1 MEATTTPAPTRP
13 LADIPKLPLREG
25 LRDFIQNGGGRIDM
39 RSGLERMHR
48 DYGTVVRRG
57 GGPMRMVTLFGPEAN
72 RLVLLDSDRIFSA
85 RRPWMLIM
93 GKIFPNG
100 LLLFDGETHIHH
112 RRIMQP
118 TFKRP
123 VLRGFVERMHPM
135 IEQGISGW
143 GDAEDEVRAL
153 PLFKELTLDLA
164 ASIFLGV
171 DLGSGT
177 QAMKTAFESMVAASM
192 SALRLPIPG
201 TEFHRGRKGRR
212 YLLEY
217 LGGMVNERRRNP
229 GSDMFSHL
237 CRADSETGDS
247 FDDQQVLD
255 HMIFLMMAAHDT
267 TTSTL
272 CSMTYELARHPE
284 WQERLRAESRALDCA
299 HPTFD
304 ALAELPNLTNAMHE
318 TLRLYP
324 PLPVMPRVAE
334 EDFEFEGYTI
344 PSGTMVVVAPVH
356 THYMPEWW
364 ESPER
369 FDPERFAP
377 DRAEH
382 MRHTHSWIPFGGGP
396 HMCIGRRFAEGQVR
410 SILHQMLLRYRWS
423 VPEGYRMPVQ
433 QAPISIPRDGLP
445 IRLDPVCAS

>member
-1 MEATTTPAPTRP
+1 MSQIASQKNARG
-13 LADIPKLPLREG
+13 LSLIPRVPLREG
-25 LRDFIQNGGGRIDM
+25 LRDFMQNGGGRIDM
-39 RSGLERMHR
+39 RTGLQRQQR
-48 DYGTVVRRG
+48 TYGNVVRRG

-85 RRPWMLIM
+85 RRPWMMIM

-100 LLLFDGETHIHH
+100 LLLFDGETHVHH

-123 VLRGFVERMHPM
+123 VLRGFAERMHPM
-135 IEQGISGW
+135 IDNGISAW
-143 GDAEDEVRAL
+143 NTSDEVFAL
-153 PLFKELTLDLA
+153 PLFKDLTLDLA

-171 DLGSGT
+171 DLGPGSR
-177 QAMKTAFESMVAASM
+177 AMKTAFENMVAASM
-192 SALRLPIPG
+192 SAIRLPIPG
-201 TEFHRGRKGRR
+201 TEFHRGRRGRR
-212 YLLEY
+212 YLLGY
-217 LGGMVNERRRNP
+217 LGNMVEERRRSP
-229 GSDMFSHL
+229 GNDMFSHL
-237 CRADSETGDS
+237 CEADSETGDA

-272 CSMTYELARHPE
+272 CSMTYELARRPE
-284 WQERLRAESRALDCA
+284 WQERLRDESQSIQDANPSFDTLAAL
-299 HPTFD
+299 PS
-304 ALAELPNLTNAMHE
+304 LTHAMHE

-334 EDFEFEGYTI
+334 EEFEFDGFTI
-344 PSGTMVVVAPVH
+344 PSGTMVVVAPIH

-364 ESPER
+364 DSPET
-369 FDPERFAP
+369 FDPDRFAP
-377 DRAEH
+377 GREEH
-382 MRHTHSWIPFGGGP
+382 LRHTHSWVPFGGGP

-410 SILHQMLLRYRWS
+410 SILHQMLLRFRWT
-423 VPEGYRMPVQ
+423 VPDGYRMPVQ

-445 IRLDPVCAS
+445 IRFTRI